1 MHIDNMYSLTDTY
14 VYFILALTALAGM
27 RNAAFGEVSLKAKQ
41 LIDIYATAPFQ
52 DRLDALKASLVSS
65 SADLASLALQP
76 NLAVSVDLLTVLFSD
91 PDAKVRKSA
100 VETYLRRVYRAS
112 TVKSLDI
119 SEINGLMTAKW

>member
-1 MHIDNMYSLTDTY
+1 MYSLTDTY

-41 LIDIYATAPFQ
+41 LIDVYATAPFQ

-76 NLAVSVDLLTVLFSD
+76 NLAVSVDMLTVLFSD

>member
-1 MHIDNMYSLTDTY
+1 MAELK
-14 VYFILALTALAGM
+14 
-27 RNAAFGEVSLKAKQ
+27 NAAFGEVSLKAKQ
-41 LIDIYATAPFQ
+41 LIDIYATPPFEE
-52 DRLDALKASLVSS
+52 RLDALKASLASS
-65 SADLASLALQP
+65 SADLATLALQP

-119 SEINGLMTAKW
+119 SEANGVLTAKWYQPP